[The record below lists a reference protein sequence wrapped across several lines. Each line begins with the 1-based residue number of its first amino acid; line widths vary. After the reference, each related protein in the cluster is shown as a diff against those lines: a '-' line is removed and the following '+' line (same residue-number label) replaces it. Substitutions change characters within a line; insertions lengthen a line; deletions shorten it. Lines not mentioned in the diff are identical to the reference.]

1 MQNANASGTTHS
13 EVDGNTF
20 EGGGYLRLNQS
31 SHVVV
36 DANSFT
42 IEDGAGQGIR
52 ISNNNFGPNSAPSDI
67 AVTNNS
73 FTAGATAPAS
83 AAAIALQAGDQSLPV
98 TYPVANYT
106 GNTLTG
112 LSLETKVT
120 GGTANEDLTHY
131 GTNGA
136 NLIDGGAGNDSL
148 EGGAGNDILIGGSGT
163 DTAVY
168 TSTLIAANIT
178 AVVDADPTTAG
189 NQAGWQVSA
198 GAEGNDLLNGV
209 ESVTDG
215 AGHHFLLVGN
225 GGYATIQ
232 AAINAAS
239 AGDTIE
245 VAAGTYSEHVD
256 VSKAVTIDGANF
268 GVDGN
273 GAHGAESVI
282 TGGMKIS
289 ADGATVDGVD
299 ISGSYFD
306 SQHPGYHFA
315 SQHRPADRRC
325 PCDGRKFH
333 IRRRRTCFTSIRHH
347 LVLPRISALSTTLL
361 RTGPGAGT

>member
-1 MQNANASGTTHS
+1 LQNANASGTTHS

-83 AAAIALQAGDQSLPV
+83 AAAIAVQAGDQSLPV
-98 TYPVANYT
+98 TYPVASYT

-120 GGTANEDLTHY
+120 GGAANEDLTHY

-148 EGGAGNDILIGGSGT
+148 AGGAGNDILTGGLGT

-168 TSTLIAANIT
+168 AGSLTATNIR
-178 AVVDADPTTAG
+178 AVIDADPTTAG

-198 GAEGNDLLNGV
+198 GAEGTDLLNGV

-245 VAAGTYSEHVD
+245 VAAGTYNEHVD
-256 VSKAVTIDGANF
+256 VNKDVTIDGANF
-268 GVDGN
+268 GVTWRARRRKRDHRRHEDFCRRRN
-273 GAHGAESVI
+273 RRRRRDQRQLLDA
-282 TGGMKIS
+282 
-289 ADGATVDGVD
+289 
-299 ISGSYFD
+299 
-306 SQHPGYHFA
+306 QHPGYHLA
-315 SQHRPADRRC
+315 SQHRPADRSC
-325 PCDGRKFH
+325 PCDGRKFGVQ
-333 IRRRRTCFTSIRHH
+333 RRRARFTSIRHH
-347 LVLPRISALSTTLL
+347 RRCCRSQL
-361 RTGPGAGT
+361 

>member
-1 MQNANASGTTHS
+1 
-13 EVDGNTF
+13 
-20 EGGGYLRLNQS
+20 
-31 SHVVV
+31 
-36 DANSFT
+36 
-42 IEDGAGQGIR
+42 
-52 ISNNNFGPNSAPSDI
+52 
-67 AVTNNS
+67 VTNNS
-73 FTAGATAPAS
+73 FTAGATASAS
-83 AAAIALQAGDQSLPV
+83 AAAIAVQAGDQSLPV

-136 NLIDGGAGNDSL
+136 NLIDGGAGNDAL
-148 EGGAGNDILIGGSGT
+148 AGGAGNDILTGT
-163 DTAVY
+163 DTAAY
-168 TSTLIAANIT
+168 TSTLTATNIR

-198 GAEGNDLLNGV
+198 GAEGTDLLNGV

-245 VAAGTYSEHVD
+245 IAAGTYNEHVD
-256 VSKAVTIDGANF
+256 VNKAVR
-268 GVDGN
+268 V
-273 GAHGAESVI
+273 E
-282 TGGMKIS
+282 
-289 ADGATVDGVD
+289 
-299 ISGSYFD
+299 ISGSYSTLNTPD
-306 SQHPGYHFA
+306 ITSPPNIGLLIAAAHVT
-315 SQHRPADRRC
+315 SKI
-325 PCDGRKFH
+325 PCSSETRSFH
-333 IRRRRTCFTSIRHH
+333 VHSAPQALLQI
-347 LVLPRISALSTTLL
+347 LALSTTLL
-361 RTGPGAGT
+361 RTGPGADT